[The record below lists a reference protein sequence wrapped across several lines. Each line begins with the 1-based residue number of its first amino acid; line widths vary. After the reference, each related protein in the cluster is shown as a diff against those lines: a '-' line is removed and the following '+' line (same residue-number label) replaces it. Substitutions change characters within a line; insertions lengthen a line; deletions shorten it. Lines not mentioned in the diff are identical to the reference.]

1 VPYKFS
7 AIRHALDRGVLRD
20 GLLPAGYGF
29 RLDERIVEYPWL
41 FSRLPPGVGN
51 LLDAGSV
58 LNYQFLL
65 AQPGLA
71 EKRIFISTLAPE
83 MNCYWSRPV
92 SYVYEDLRDLCF
104 RDNYFDWIACLSTIE
119 HIGLDNTLLYTQ
131 DASKR
136 EHDGDAYLTVVKELR
151 RVLKPGG
158 SLFISMP
165 YGRRCNHGWF
175 QVFDAEMVNRVC
187 HMFMPSE
194 CRESHFKYQADGW
207 VVSDREQSSDAT
219 YFDTHARKNYDA
231 DFAAA
236 SRAVVCL
243 ELQK

>member
-83 MNCYWSRPV
+83 TYYYPP
-92 SYVYEDLRDLCF
+92 
-104 RDNYFDWIACLSTIE
+104 A
-119 HIGLDNTLLYTQ
+119 
-131 DASKR
+131 A
-136 EHDGDAYLTVVKELR
+136 
-151 RVLKPGG
+151 GG
-158 SLFISMP
+158 I
-165 YGRRCNHGWF
+165 
-175 QVFDAEMVNRVC
+175 
-187 HMFMPSE
+187 
-194 CRESHFKYQADGW
+194 SHFFIAWGTNSHFGPPEVAVTGSYEFTVTAT
-207 VVSDREQSSDAT
+207 DAT
-219 YFDTHARKNYDA
+219 GSGWEFMVP
-231 DFAAA
+231 FE
-236 SRAVVCL
+236 V
-243 ELQK
+243 E